1 MQEPNQLD
9 CWSRGHTA
17 WTQDCYV
24 RFGSKKEAMEESIR
38 CPIRTVAS
46 SGAPRQQR
54 RAGVLDGMTVPVR
67 IQNIE
72 SEDVLR
78 VSPVCVATPSP
89 PVCVLRLSIATPSKS
104 SALDPR
110 FKSSFRNL
118 LLELHVTTEATGET
132 IDTARGRRP
141 SYSTVCIAIV
151 WRASH
156 RRARSSS
163 TQEIT
168 RGCVCVDRQR
178 ET

>member
-67 IQNIE
+67 IQKIE

-118 LLELHVTTEATGET
+118 LLELHVTEATGET
-132 IDTARGRRP
+132 IDTARAGAVRH
-141 SYSTVCIAIV
+141 TVCIAIV

>member
-46 SGAPRQQR
+46 SGAPCALRQQR
-54 RAGVLDGMTVPVR
+54 RACVLDGVTVPVR
-67 IQNIE
+67 IQKIE

-104 SALDPR
+104 SARPA
-110 FKSSFRNL
+110 FQVIVSNL
-118 LLELHVTTEATGET
+118 LLELHVTEATGET
-132 IDTARGRRP
+132 IDIARGRRP
-141 SYSTVCIAIV
+141 SPVIYIAIV

>member
-110 FKSSFRNL
+110 FKSSFRYL
-118 LLELHVTTEATGET
+118 LLELHVTEATKVKQLTPRAGAVRHTVQYVSRLCGE
-132 IDTARGRRP
+132 RRIAALVHP
-141 SYSTVCIAIV
+141 PHKRSQEAVCA
-151 WRASH
+151 
-156 RRARSSS
+156 
-163 TQEIT
+163 
-168 RGCVCVDRQR
+168 
-178 ET
+178 